1 MPGRHE
7 IYCLSEQYDAVK
19 AQYFSIEDKAARQ
32 EFIKER
38 KKIVAG
44 IIEVI
49 NLLRHQLHVLMI
61 PLLKHAKICEQWSKE
76 QSLDRSEEL
85 AQLRDE
91 RKTAYVV
98 HRIYSRCH

>member
-61 PLLKHAKICEQWSKE
+61 PPPKA
-76 QSLDRSEEL
+76 
-85 AQLRDE
+85 
-91 RKTAYVV
+91 RKNL
-98 HRIYSRCH
+98 